1 MWFIGVEVEQETS
14 APSPKKN
21 LGSAPEVLSRV
32 VGEARDDLTRLNL
45 CQRHKT
51 EQLTC
56 ESHRVEDH
64 FVNPRTIPL
73 QPNGIPLIMT
83 WIVTMTN

>member
-1 MWFIGVEVEQETS
+1 MITILLLKDDNTLVRLSGVLS
-14 APSPKKN
+14 IKS
-21 LGSAPEVLSRV
+21 VLSRV

-45 CQRHKT
+45 CQHHKT

>member
-1 MWFIGVEVEQETS
+1 MITILLLKDDNTLVRLSGVLS
-14 APSPKKN
+14 IKS
-21 LGSAPEVLSRV
+21 VLSRV

-45 CQRHKT
+45 CQHHKT

-73 QPNGIPLIMT
+73 QLNGIPLIMT